1 MRVMDTAQDDL
12 GVWPAAES
20 VIEPAAVTGSALAD
34 ARPEGMT
41 VRGLGPHRLKDLD
54 RTERVYQ

>member
-1 MRVMDTAQDDL
+1 MAGG
-12 GVWPAAES
+12 GVCDRAR
-20 VIEPAAVTGSALAD
+20 AVTGSALAD
-34 ARPEGMT
+34 ARPEGMS